1 MILRTSYSTIG
12 PAKVEVGGNDV
23 RAKHP
28 TNHGTPIALGVTC
41 VTREVLT
48 LVALV
53 LNEIGSRIGL
63 DFANWLEERD

>member
-1 MILRTSYSTIG
+1 M
-12 PAKVEVGGNDV
+12 GGNDV

-41 VTREVLT
+41 VTREFLLLD

-63 DFANWLEERD
+63 DIANWLEEKD